1 MSCNL
6 MRPVIYLA
14 FSRRS
19 FMRPFLKKIV
29 ASTSLIY
36 DPIGELPAVLGF
48 GYFGSMYVAE
58 GLAEKKAMSVA
69 SGRAVCLLAQRGR
82 LPSSNSK

>member
-19 FMRPFLKKIV
+19 FMRPFLKRIV
-29 ASTSLIY
+29 ASTFY